1 MLVKSKHG
9 LNLARAALT
18 PDAASLHAYHVFY
31 QVMDW
36 KNLSKVAINPEPW
49 GWQIRNDKMEPIMM
63 DQVRYWFHIL
73 LIACVLIVFAGFFYF
88 DTYNPLMG
96 MKLITTCKIWSNLQ
110 HFFGLV
116 YMKKNSWK
124 YLFDWTSKCRQI
136 SFSPRLCTRRITAL
150 SLLQLQVEHQESVW
164 FNKKPLLCK
173 NWLTMCFSLWRM
185 QGHWLL
191 LWCESSWG
199 CGRQDR

>member
-63 DQVRYWFHIL
+63 DQVRY
-73 LIACVLIVFAGFFYF
+73 
-88 DTYNPLMG
+88 
-96 MKLITTCKIWSNLQ
+96 
-110 HFFGLV
+110 
-116 YMKKNSWK
+116 
-124 YLFDWTSKCRQI
+124 
-136 SFSPRLCTRRITAL
+136 
-150 SLLQLQVEHQESVW
+150 
-164 FNKKPLLCK
+164 
-173 NWLTMCFSLWRM
+173 
-185 QGHWLL
+185 
-191 LWCESSWG
+191 
-199 CGRQDR
+199 